1 MRRCFGNLFKLF
13 VMTFRAGVF
22 HRANGSM
29 RCGCNHLARVPLVVF
44 KKMQSASAHF
54 YMLCFGILCPLCGI
68 FVVRCCRNYFKLFF
82 AANFTGIFFF
92 ALFRVCCGGDNLAI
106 VPFMLFELGFA
117 AQGANVFVMRIVIH
131 FRARKIVGTNYAHVA
146 MTRIVLC
153 KGLGIYRAKYL
164 CFRCGFLCLQRK
176 RKYFLIDRCCI
187 IECNNR
193 FRRSTVRQSAAY
205 QKAAHLVYGCIGII
219 GLHAHENEFKYFRI
233 KGGC

>member
-1 MRRCFGNLFKLF
+1 MGCRCCYHAAVPFVCFVYLFTASAFLYVLCCGVLRPDIGIFMRRCFGNLFKLF

-54 YMLCFGILCPLCGI
+54 YMLCCGILCPLCGI

-117 AQGANVFVMRIVIH
+117 AQGANVFVMRIVVH

-146 MTRIVLC
+146 MTRIVHC

-164 CFRCGFLCLQRK
+164 CFRCGFLCL
-176 RKYFLIDRCCI
+176 
-187 IECNNR
+187 
-193 FRRSTVRQSAAY
+193 
-205 QKAAHLVYGCIGII
+205 
-219 GLHAHENEFKYFRI
+219 
-233 KGGC
+233 